1 MSIHPADYQINP
13 TAGTKTVSSRKRS
26 RLPKKTS
33 RLATASSFLS
43 GPPKSPVSGVLP
55 RFDRVVPRRA
65 RFSGKWVKQ
74 NVRVKTPWEMTAT
87 FGIKLP
93 RKVVSGLKS
102 VDRFDKR
109 IVDVGVS
116 KALKTRVRVK
126 RVGRKK
132 RGKR

>member
-1 MSIHPADYQINP
+1 M
-13 TAGTKTVSSRKRS
+13 
-26 RLPKKTS
+26 
-33 RLATASSFLS
+33 
-43 GPPKSPVSGVLP
+43 
-55 RFDRVVPRRA
+55 
-65 RFSGKWVKQ
+65 KQ

-116 KALKTRVRVK
+116 KTFKTRVRVK